1 MPGTGRGT
9 QRCGR
14 ALVAFALALSAAGCS
29 TTSVPSAGLLAPSA
43 GAAEVPRGD
52 GGLGSTNEIFTGSTA
67 KGMQTAANAEPDV
80 NCPTVEIRRGAAT
93 LTIAPPGDRSAMT
106 VKYQGSFVRAARD
119 CSVVDGN
126 IVMKVGV
133 EGRVVVGP
141 AGGPGQ
147 VDVPLRFAVVQ
158 ETPSGMRPI
167 ATKFIVV
174 PVSVGANG
182 NALFSH
188 VEEAIMFPVPTP
200 TALLDDYVV
209 YVGFDPVAAEA
220 QSKAPKTRPK
230 EKPKSKAGPKP
241 SPQAGSGGN

>member
-106 VKYQGSFVRAARD
+106 VKYQGSFVRAARE
-119 CSVVDGN
+119 CAVADGN
-126 IVMKVGV
+126 MIVKVGI
-133 EGRVVVGP
+133 EGRIVVGP
-141 AGGPGQ
+141 AGGPGR

-167 ATKFIVV
+167 ATKFVIV
-174 PVSVGANG
+174 PVDVQATG
-182 NALFSH
+182 NTLFAH
-188 VEEAIMFPVPTP
+188 VEEAMAFPIPTP
-200 TALLDDYVV
+200 TALLDDYIV
-209 YVGFDPVAAEA
+209 YVGFDPLAADA
-220 QSKAPKTRPK
+220 QSKAPPKVRPK
-230 EKPKSKAGPKP
+230 PKKPAG
-241 SPQAGSGGN
+241 AN

>member
-29 TTSVPSAGLLAPSA
+29 TTSVPSAGLVAPSA
-43 GAAEVPRGD
+43 GAAEVLRGD

-106 VKYQGSFVRAARD
+106 VKYQGSFVRAARE
-119 CSVVDGN
+119 CAVADGN
-126 IVMKVGV
+126 MIVKVGI
-133 EGRVVVGP
+133 EGRIVVGP
-141 AGGPGQ
+141 AGGPGR

-158 ETPSGMRPI
+158 ETPSGMRAI
-167 ATKFIVV
+167 ATKFVIV
-174 PVSVGANG
+174 PVDVQATG
-182 NALFSH
+182 NTLFTH
-188 VEEAIMFPVPTP
+188 VEEAMAFPIPTP
-200 TALLDDYVV
+200 TALLDDYIV
-209 YVGFDPVAAEA
+209 YVGFDPLAAEA
-220 QSKAPKTRPK
+220 QSKGPPKVR
-230 EKPKSKAGPKP
+230 PKSKKPAG
-241 SPQAGSGGN
+241 AN